1 MLDWCKVVGAPV
13 ETTCVVAMLILTP
26 GTITVAALLL
36 VGVAIVAPMVATTKV
51 PVLPVVVAK
60 LESLGGVTG
69 ATVDGVA
76 AIAALSRPVV
86 ESGTAALPVTVAGCS
101 VVGTEWSVGTGG
113 AAATVAGGE
122 RASFCLV
129 GVGGC
134 VDSFFSTP
142 LVLGC
147 SA

>member
-13 ETTCVVAMLILTP
+13 ETTCVVVMLILTP

-36 VGVAIVAPMVATTKV
+36 VGVAIVAPMVAPAKV

-60 LESLGGVTG
+60 LGSLGGLTVV
-69 ATVDGVA
+69 TVDGEA
-76 AIAALSRPVV
+76 ATPALSRPVV
-86 ESGTAALPVTVAGCS
+86 ESGTAALLVAGCS
-101 VVGTEWSVGTGG
+101 VVGTEWSVGPGV

-142 LVLGC
+142 PMLGC